1 MSSRN
6 RNQLPPPVEPPLPAL
21 YPDETIPPEFL
32 EDMNGVNLDDIP
44 VDVMNDLPADPEV
57 RRAEPVLKPTG
68 AFMNL
73 DFIDQINNAPTDEEA
88 KAMYDALDPALRHV
102 YDRSYGMEISP
113 KWAAD
118 TAQEFYQMQ
127 DRLATQ
133 AADPVRQQSA
143 AKGQVEVAEKQREV
157 QQQYLQ
163 EMQYQRHIATLND
176 PSATRAQR
184 ASAINAIDGLA
195 TAIGQRMVKGT
206 AGTITADAKRAAGT
220 VSSRIPLLGVNAA
233 EYNPLNLVMGKNADY
248 GAQLGTMLQGSQERM
263 GVIRQQM
270 EAAGIPVPEMPNAAQ
285 PADEQAQERA
295 NRIERTINKN
305 GVKGPDG
312 AVLMIDGLPVINGRD
327 LKTGEP
333 LLMKLRPNGK
343 ATELTEAERAQ
354 LPQ

>member
-1 MSSRN
+1 
-6 RNQLPPPVEPPLPAL
+6 
-21 YPDETIPPEFL
+21 
-32 EDMNGVNLDDIP
+32 
-44 VDVMNDLPADPEV
+44 
-57 RRAEPVLKPTG
+57 
-68 AFMNL
+68 
-73 DFIDQINNAPTDEEA
+73 
-88 KAMYDALDPALRHV
+88 
-102 YDRSYGMEISP
+102 
-113 KWAAD
+113 
-118 TAQEFYQMQ
+118 
-127 DRLATQ
+127 
-133 AADPVRQQSA
+133 
-143 AKGQVEVAEKQREV
+143 
-157 QQQYLQ
+157 
-163 EMQYQRHIATLND
+163 
-176 PSATRAQR
+176 
-184 ASAINAIDGLA
+184 LA